1 MNAEAT
7 ETHSSVRCIFC
18 AQPIPLSAKLANL
31 HVVAKDES
39 NRAEYENRSG
49 VMLLRCPKCSR
60 EAPYR
65 RDEITTGGPDANNP
79 HNAPKVFRRAAA
91 S

>member
-18 AQPIPLSAKLANL
+18 AQPIPLSPKQARRSG
-31 HVVAKDES
+31 VAKDDAQ
-39 NRAEYENRSG
+39 RAERERRSS

-65 RDEITTGGPDANNP
+65 RDEVTTSAPDASSP